1 MSVEITIPSVGESV
15 SEVEMG
21 EWLKSEGD
29 SVSTDEIVVM
39 LESDKATVELPA
51 PKSGVIGKILKKQGE
66 IVAIGEVVA
75 ILEEGGASNG
85 NASNGA
91 AKTEANLGE
100 TKPEGKLDTPEP
112 GANGLEVGAN
122 PPQGEAQGGDEN
134 ARVMPAAARELAQN
148 GMSAGD
154 VAASGPGG
162 RVLKSDVQSAVET
175 KKSAPVS
182 APAPTV
188 AATAA
193 TAPAPKA
200 PAVAGEDEEV
210 VKMTPLRRKIA
221 QRLVEAQQ
229 TAALL
234 TTFNET
240 DMSAVMELR
249 KEHQDAFTK
258 KYGIKLGFMSF
269 FVKAA
274 IDALKAYPAI
284 NAEIRGDSIVYRN
297 HYDVGVAIG
306 GGKALVVPVLKHA
319 ERMSFAEIELAIAD
333 FAGKVKTGKIS
344 PDELSGGTFTITN
357 GGIYGSLLST
367 PIVNAPQ
374 SGILGMHSIQER
386 PVARNGQV
394 VIRPM
399 MYLALTYDHR
409 IVDGREAVSFLKRLA
424 DCIENPSRM
433 LLEV

>member
-21 EWLKSEGD
+21 EWLKNEGD

-51 PKSGVIGKILKKQGE
+51 PSSGVIGKILKRQGD
-66 IVAIGEVVA
+66 VAAIGEVVA
-75 ILEEGGASNG
+75 ILEEGSGASAS
-85 NASNGA
+85 ASNGA
-91 AKTEANLGE
+91 AKADEKAEA
-100 TKPEGKLDTPEP
+100 KPAANDTPEP
-112 GANGLEVGAN
+112 GANGLEVGST
-122 PPQGEAQGGDEN
+122 PPQQSGETP
-134 ARVMPAAARELAQN
+134 RVMPAAARELAQN
-148 GMSAGD
+148 EMK
-154 VAASGPGG
+154 ASEATPTGPGG
-162 RVLKSDVQSAVET
+162 RLLKSDVQEAAEA
-175 KKSAPVS
+175 KKSAPIVTPP
-182 APAPTV
+182 PA
-188 AATAA
+188 AQ
-193 TAPAPKA
+193 PKA
-200 PAVAGEDEEV
+200 PVEAGEDEEV
-210 VKMTPLRRKIA
+210 VRMTPLRRKIA

-240 DMSAVMELR
+240 DMSAVMNLR
-249 KEHQDAFTK
+249 KEHQEAFTK

-297 HYDVGVAIG
+297 HYDIGVAIG

-319 ERMSFAEIELAIAD
+319 QRMSFAEIELAIAD
-333 FAGKVKTGKIS
+333 FAGKVKNGKIS

-386 PVARNGQV
+386 PVARNGEV

>member
-21 EWLKSEGD
+21 EWLKNEGD
-29 SVSTDEIVVM
+29 SVATDEIVVM

-51 PKSGVIGKILKKQGE
+51 PSSGVIGKILKKQGDV
-66 IVAIGEVVA
+66 VAIGEVVA
-75 ILEEGGASNG
+75 ILEEGSGASS
-85 NASNGA
+85 SNGA
-91 AKTEANLGE
+91 AKKEATAEAKPEAN
-100 TKPEGKLDTPEP
+100 DTPAP
-112 GANGLEVGAN
+112 GANGMAVGTH
-122 PPQGEAQGGDEN
+122 PPQESGETP
-134 ARVMPAAARELAQN
+134 RVMPAAARELAQN
-148 GMSAGD
+148 EMSAGD
-154 VAASGPGG
+154 ATPTGPGG
-162 RVLKSDVQSAVET
+162 RLLKSDVQSAVEAR
-175 KKSAPVS
+175 KSAPIITS
-182 APAPTV
+182 APIVT
-188 AATAA
+188 
-193 TAPAPKA
+193 PAPQPKEPAA
-200 PAVAGEDEEV
+200 PVEAGEDEEV
-210 VKMTPLRRKIA
+210 VRMTPLRRKIA

-297 HYDVGVAIG
+297 HYDIGVAIG

-333 FAGKVKTGKIS
+333 FAGKVKSGKIS

-386 PVARNGQV
+386 PVARGGEV